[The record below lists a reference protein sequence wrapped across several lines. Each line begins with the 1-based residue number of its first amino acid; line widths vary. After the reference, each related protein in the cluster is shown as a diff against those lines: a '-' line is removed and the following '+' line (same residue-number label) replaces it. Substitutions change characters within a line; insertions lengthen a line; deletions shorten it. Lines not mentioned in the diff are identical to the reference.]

1 MSLSIGTIHKKSTSK
16 YSANGDVLPIQSTTL
31 MMSPPIEDVF
41 VRCRDAIDKIGAKIE
56 KVDDKPGIIEAST
69 GISWK
74 SWGEKILIQL
84 AKQGDDKI
92 EVQIHSRPRWKRT
105 IVDYGKGRENLDK
118 IVDQLA

>member
-1 MSLSIGTIHKKSTSK
+1 
-16 YSANGDVLPIQSTTL
+16 
-31 MMSPPIEDVF
+31 MSPPIEDVF